1 MFFIGYIV
9 KKPEY
14 NIDSVNPLYLVIKSL
29 EGHIEKKNGTDD
41 RNLVITSDSGKSRL
55 DALWKDIEDEISDL
69 LKKDCVK
76 IKFGPGSETTSIVD
90 EYKIRFD
97 SNTDLPLG
105 TPMISHALTLVI
117 RSVIEKGNKFYPQIY
132 LEDALFGDN
141 L

>member
-1 MFFIGYIV
+1 MLLRIDKKESQVDVGIDMFFIGYIV

-76 IKFGPGSETTSIVD
+76 IKFGPGSELLQS
-90 EYKIRFD
+90 
-97 SNTDLPLG
+97 
-105 TPMISHALTLVI
+105 
-117 RSVIEKGNKFYPQIY
+117 
-132 LEDALFGDN
+132 
-141 L
+141 